1 MLQNGCRRVDANAAI
16 GEFPLHDS
24 AGGTGIRM
32 MTRSRT
38 SIILGTVLAGLIL
51 VAPGSAR
58 PASAVAE
65 ASPAATKLTAEE
77 FSAQSRKVLRRTRRV
92 PVYGGSKYLSPNAV
106 RICNAHYEQEYR
118 PSGTV
123 IVPRMHCYWRN

>member
-1 MLQNGCRRVDANAAI
+1 MLQHGCRRVDANAAI

-24 AGGTGIRM
+24 AGGTGIHM
-32 MTRSRT
+32 VTRSRT
-38 SIILGTVLAGLIL
+38 SIILGTVLAVLIL
-51 VAPGSAR
+51 AAPGNAR
-58 PASAVAE
+58 AASAG

-77 FSAQSRKVLRRTRRV
+77 FSAQSRKVLRRGRRV
-92 PVYGGSKYLSPNAV
+92 PVYGGSSYLSPNAV

-123 IVPRMHCYWRN
+123 IVPRMRCYWRN